1 MFEDKDA
8 KFILPDDLSK
18 IGPFIQVVLICPDD
32 LLSLYIR
39 GRCHHKH
46 QAKQHVDMFDGKS
59 FQVMGELNGQIT
71 MFAVV
76 LQKLFLHL
84 KPEYHYTDVKRER
97 AILVGVH
104 EKGEKID
111 RTKEYLDELEALTTT
126 AGAETMARLTQNLEY
141 PNPRTYIGEGKLK
154 ELVDM
159 VEFYKA
165 DLVIFDD
172 ELSPSQIRNIERE
185 FKEIKIIDRS
195 MLILD
200 IFSKNAKTAQA
211 RTQVELAQN
220 QYLLPRLTKMWTHL
234 SKQKGGIGMKGPGE
248 TEIETDRRVIRS
260 NITKL
265 KERLDLIERQNKV
278 QRQNRTDKK
287 RVALVGY
294 TNVGKSTIMNLLSNS
309 DVLAENKLFATLDS
323 TVRKVVLEDPET
335 EGMHI
340 PFLLSD
346 TVGFIRKLPTLLIE
360 SFKSTLAEVVEA
372 DILIHVVDVSN
383 PDFENQMEL
392 VKQTLYDIGAKDKPT
407 LLVFNKVDIY
417 MEQNPDTVLTEFE
430 RSWLSKEHH
439 PVVFIS
445 AIKKTNIAE
454 LKAQVS
460 KLIKNLKN

>member
-1 MFEDKDA
+1 
-8 KFILPDDLSK
+8 
-18 IGPFIQVVLICPDD
+18 
-32 LLSLYIR
+32 
-39 GRCHHKH
+39 
-46 QAKQHVDMFDGKS
+46 
-59 FQVMGELNGQIT
+59 

-76 LQKLFLHL
+76 LQIIFQHL
-84 KPEYHYTDVKRER
+84 KPEFFYTEVKQER

-104 EKGEKID
+104 QKSDRID

-126 AGAETMARLTQNLEY
+126 AGALTMARLTQNLDY

-154 ELVDM
+154 ELVELVAVYD
-159 VEFYKA
+159 A
-165 DLVIFDD
+165 DLIIFDD

-265 KERLDLIERQNKV
+265 KERLDIIEKQNKV
-278 QRQNRTDKK
+278 QRQNRGDKQ

-294 TNVGKSTIMNLLSNS
+294 TNVGKSTIMNLLSHS
-309 DVLAENKLFATLDS
+309 EVLAENKLFATLDS
-323 TVRKVVLEDPET
+323 TVRKVVLEDAENP
-335 EGMHI
+335 GVHI
-340 PFLLSD
+340 PILLSD

-360 SFKSTLAEVVEA
+360 SFKSTLAEVIEA
-372 DILIHVVDVSN
+372 DILLHVVDIAN
-383 PDFENQMEL
+383 PEFENQMEL
-392 VKQTLYDIGAKDKPT
+392 VKQTLFEIGAKNKKM
-407 LLVFNKVDIY
+407 LLVFNKIDTYV
-417 MEQNPDTVLTEFE
+417 EQYPDTVLTEFE
-430 RSWLSKEHH
+430 KSWISKEHN

-445 AIKKTNIAE
+445 ATKRTGINE
-454 LKAQVS
+454 LKMKIIELA
-460 KLIKNLKN
+460 KAY